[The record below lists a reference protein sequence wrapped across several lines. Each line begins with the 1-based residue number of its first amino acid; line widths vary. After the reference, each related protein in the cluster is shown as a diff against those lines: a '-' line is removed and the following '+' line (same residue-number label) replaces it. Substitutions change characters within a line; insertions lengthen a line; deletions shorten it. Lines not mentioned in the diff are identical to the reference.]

1 MSALLAV
8 EGLRVALGGRPVV
21 DGIDLDVAAGEMV
34 GLIGPNGAGKTTLVR
49 AAAGLLAPEAGGV
62 AVAGRPIGEHPRR
75 ALARLLAY
83 LPQGAECHW
92 PVTVARVVALG
103 RLPHLGPWRRP
114 SPGDDAAIGRALA
127 AAEVAHLAG
136 RRVDALSAG
145 ERTRVMLARA
155 LATEPRLLL
164 ADEPVAALDP
174 YHQLHVMEL
183 LRRRAGEGAGV
194 LVVLHDLAL
203 AARFCDRLVLMR
215 AGRRLAEG
223 PPEAVLTEER
233 LAEAY
238 AVEATYGRRDGALY
252 LLPWRRL
259 DGRRA
264 AEDRE

>member
-8 EGLRVALGGRPVV
+8 RGLRVPLGGRTVV
-21 DGIDLDVAAGEMV
+21 DGVDLAVGEGEMV
-34 GLIGPNGAGKTTLVR
+34 GLIGPNGAGKTTLLR
-49 AAAGLLAPEAGGV
+49 AAAGLLAPSAGEI
-62 AVAGRPIGEHPRR
+62 AVAGRPIGRHPRR

-83 LPQGAECHW
+83 LPQGGDCHW
-92 PVTVARVVALG
+92 PVTAARVVALG

-114 SPGDDAAIGRALA
+114 SPADDAAIRRALA
-127 AAEVAHLAG
+127 AADVGHLAG

-183 LRRRAGEGAGV
+183 LRRRAAAGAGV

-223 PPEAVLTEER
+223 PPETVLTAAR

-238 AVEATYGRRDGALY
+238 AVEAAYGRRDGAMY
-252 LLPWRRL
+252 LVPWRRL
-259 DGRRA
+259 DGA
-264 AEDRE
+264 PAEDRE